1 MQVVL
6 FILKMYSEWDIHLEN
21 KMNEKIRN
29 GIMMGLFVFLEG
41 LLIFREEWVAVILS
55 VVLAVICYC
64 KEKKEKEKVF
74 EEFADISEMLEILL
88 QKKTFSYTSTGKDT
102 LFEKIVTQ
110 IQRLDEISSG
120 NQKMLEKEREDTK
133 QLLAE
138 ISHQLRTPLANMETY
153 LALLE
158 EEEITNEEKR
168 VYVKSVENAEEKIKF
183 LVEKFMLAARMEN
196 KIIQIHKY
204 NMNLKETVAE
214 AVFQVYKKAEKK
226 NIYIEIEEKTDRENK
241 CVPHDKNWICESIYN
256 LLDNSI
262 KYSPKNSKIIVS
274 IKDNEMFS
282 EISVEDEGI
291 GIDPEDSNK
300 IFHLYYRGENA
311 TKQDGFGMGLF
322 ITREI
327 VKKHEG
333 FIRVRPKE
341 KGLIISIFL
350 PKAGT

>member
-1 MQVVL
+1 MV
-6 FILKMYSEWDIHLEN
+6 N

-29 GIMMGLFVFLEG
+29 GIVIGILVCLEG
-41 LLIFREEWVAVILS
+41 LLIFRKEWLAVILIS
-55 VVLAVICYC
+55 VLAVISYR
-64 KEKKEKEKVF
+64 KEKKEKE
-74 EEFADISEMLEILL
+74 EIFAELVDISEMLEILL
-88 QKKTFSYTSTGKDT
+88 QKKPFSYTVTGKDT

-110 IQRLDEISSG
+110 IQRLQEISSG
-120 NQKMLEKEREDTK
+120 NQKILEKERDDTK

-158 EEEITNEEKR
+158 ENEISNEEKR
-168 VYVKSVENAEEKIKF
+168 GYVKSVESAEEKIKF

-196 KIIQIHKY
+196 RIIQIHKY
-204 NMNLKETVAE
+204 NVNLKETVAE

-226 NIYIEIEEKTDRENK
+226 RIYIEVEEKTDRENK

-262 KYSPKNSKIIVS
+262 KYSPEGSKITVS
-274 IKDNEMFS
+274 IKDNEMFT

-300 IFHLYYRGENA
+300 IFQLYYRGKNA

-333 FIRVRPKE
+333 FIRVKQKE
-341 KGLIISIFL
+341 TGLIMSIFL
-350 PKAGT
+350 PKTGT

>member
-1 MQVVL
+1 MV
-6 FILKMYSEWDIHLEN
+6 N

-29 GIMMGLFVFLEG
+29 GIVIGILVCLEG
-41 LLIFREEWVAVILS
+41 LLIFRKEWLAAILVS
-55 VVLAVICYC
+55 VLAVISYR
-64 KEKKEKEKVF
+64 KEKKEKE
-74 EEFADISEMLEILL
+74 EIFAELVDISEMLEILL
-88 QKKTFSYTSTGKDT
+88 QKKTFSYTVTGKDT

-110 IQRLDEISSG
+110 IQRLYEISSG
-120 NQKMLEKEREDTK
+120 NQKILEKERDDTK

-158 EEEITNEEKR
+158 ENEISNEEKR
-168 VYVKSVENAEEKIKF
+168 GYVKSIESAEEKIKF

-196 KIIQIHKY
+196 RIIQIHKY
-204 NMNLKETVAE
+204 NVNLKETVAE

-226 NIYIEIEEKTDRENK
+226 RIYIEVEEKTDRENK

-262 KYSPKNSKIIVS
+262 KYSPEGSKITVS
-274 IKDNEMFS
+274 IKDNEMFT

-300 IFHLYYRGENA
+300 IFQLYYRGENA

-333 FIRVRPKE
+333 FIRVKQKE
-341 KGLIISIFL
+341 TGLIMSIFL
-350 PKAGT
+350 PKTGT